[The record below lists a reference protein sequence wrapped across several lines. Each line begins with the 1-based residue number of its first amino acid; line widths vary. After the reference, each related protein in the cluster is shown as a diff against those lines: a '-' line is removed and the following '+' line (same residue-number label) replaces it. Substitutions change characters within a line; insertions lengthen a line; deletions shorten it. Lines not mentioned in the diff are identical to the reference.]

1 MMLLRK
7 SATRV
12 MLSRRMM
19 SSTQF
24 VSRHIGPTAQDQD
37 VMLKSL
43 GFSSMRD
50 LIDATVP
57 ESIRVRDP
65 LKLPMGLSEHDA
77 LKTISD
83 IGSKNIIPGTNAI
96 GQGYHG
102 TYTPSV
108 ILRNLVENPSWY
120 VVVFMFQLCQ
130 KNITRIAHSNTSHS
144 NTSHSNTSHSNTTN
158 TNTGTRRTLRIR
170 QSYLKVVWKCFS
182 IFRP

>member
-7 SATRV
+7 STTGIV
-12 MLSRRMM
+12 LSRRMM

-120 VVVFMFQLCQ
+120 VVVFEGMFQLCQ
-130 KNITRIAHSNTSHS
+130 KNITRIAPTHRTPTHR
-144 NTSHSNTSHSNTTN
+144 TPTQ

-170 QSYLKVVWKCFS
+170 PSYLKVVWKCFS

>member
-1 MMLLRK
+1 MLLRK
-7 SATRV
+7 STTGIV
-12 MLSRRMM
+12 LSRRMM

-24 VSRHIGPTAQDQD
+24 ESRHIGPTAQDQD

-120 VVVFMFQLCQ
+120 VVVFDVSIMSEEY
-130 KNITRIAHSNTSHS
+130 HSHRSLIP
-144 NTSHSNTSHSNTTN
+144 HSNTTN
-158 TNTGTRRTLRIR
+158 TNTGTRRTLRTR
-170 QSYLKVVWKCFS
+170 PSYLKVVWKCFS